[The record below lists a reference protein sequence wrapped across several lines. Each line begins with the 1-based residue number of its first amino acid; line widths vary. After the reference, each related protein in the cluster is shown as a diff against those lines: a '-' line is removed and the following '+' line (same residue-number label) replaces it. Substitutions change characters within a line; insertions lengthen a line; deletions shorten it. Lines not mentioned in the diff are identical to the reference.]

1 MDITGMSQRRDESD
15 RANSRIHAVEERL
28 SRKIDYLENKIT
40 ALRDSTDASI
50 LSLHEEITK
59 QAFFWATIAYIGGLA
74 LLALAFHCLG
84 GHPQG

>member
-1 MDITGMSQRRDESD
+1 MDITDATRRRDESD
-15 RANSRIHAVEERL
+15 RANSRINAVEERL
-28 SRKIDYLENKIT
+28 SRKIDYLEDKVT

-50 LSLHEEITK
+50 LSLHTEITK

-84 GHPQG
+84 GRP

>member
-15 RANSRIHAVEERL
+15 RANSRINAVEERL
-28 SRKIDYLENKIT
+28 SRKIDYL
-40 ALRDSTDASI
+40 
-50 LSLHEEITK
+50 
-59 QAFFWATIAYIGGLA
+59 AFFWATIAYIGGLA